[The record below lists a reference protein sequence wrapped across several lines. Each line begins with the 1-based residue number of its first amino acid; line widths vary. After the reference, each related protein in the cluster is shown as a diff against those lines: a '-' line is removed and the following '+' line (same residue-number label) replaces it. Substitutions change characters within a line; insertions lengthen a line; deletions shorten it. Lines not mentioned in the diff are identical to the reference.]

1 MQDLFAFHLFSL
13 ALNFVRYGIFSKKY
27 TVVRWHRK
35 SEYLK
40 IVIEQRGSIVYK
52 VVLHLRNQF
61 CCIWKLKIFQNQI

>member
-13 ALNFVRYGIFSKKY
+13 AFNFVRYDIFSKKY

-40 IVIEQRGSIVYK
+40 IVIEQRGSIV
-52 VVLHLRNQF
+52 
-61 CCIWKLKIFQNQI
+61 